1 MGRRWQ
7 HQVSAEWLL
16 ARKDVLTATEI
27 KGLIPEMKRIKK
39 KPLKDGEISP
49 AFAALWSEKRTESL
63 PETESPSSDAARGHI
78 MEPYA
83 IDSWNS
89 EEPDKKLYHWD
100 DCIIKANKVGFSPD
114 AMDIEQISD
123 AVEMKAKDVKP
134 KAIMEI
140 KSYNPAH
147 HIKCILKDKLEL
159 DEVWQIAVAFYV
171 LPSLET
177 AYLTFFCPD
186 NPVSM
191 HVFEY
196 SREDLQDKM
205 AVITDVVRE
214 YERTELECEK
224 RFSFPQHYSGFTE
237 EFIFQEY
244 IAENYGTL
252 IMK

>member
-1 MGRRWQ
+1 
-7 HQVSAEWLL
+7 
-16 ARKDVLTATEI
+16 
-27 KGLIPEMKRIKK
+27 
-39 KPLKDGEISP
+39 
-49 AFAALWSEKRTESL
+49 
-63 PETESPSSDAARGHI
+63 
-78 MEPYA
+78 
-83 IDSWNS
+83 
-89 EEPDKKLYHWD
+89 
-100 DCIIKANKVGFSPD
+100 
-114 AMDIEQISD
+114 
-123 AVEMKAKDVKP
+123 
-134 KAIMEI
+134 MEI

-177 AYLTFFCPD
+177 AYLAFFCPD

-205 AVITDVVRE
+205 AMITDVVRE